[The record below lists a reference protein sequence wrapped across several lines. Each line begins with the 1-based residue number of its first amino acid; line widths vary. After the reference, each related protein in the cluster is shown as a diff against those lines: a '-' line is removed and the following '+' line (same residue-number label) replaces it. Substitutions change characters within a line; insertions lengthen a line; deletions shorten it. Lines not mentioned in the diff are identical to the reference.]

1 MWILTKCVV
10 VIKSYPHLTVRIA
23 ALFCVNFPDNS
34 INRLAIPRMVTVRT
48 GDDPDCMIRA
58 GPDPDAALSVSPP
71 DPHLAVLNLRLVLRD
86 QVFRDGRRVPAG

>member
-23 ALFCVNFPDNS
+23 ALFCADFPDNS
-34 INRLAIPRMVTVRT
+34 INCLTFPRMVTVRT

-58 GPDPDAALSVSPP
+58 VLDPDAALPVPSP
-71 DPHLAVLNLRLVLRD
+71 DPHLAVLNLRFVLRD